1 MFTSFLSFD
10 NTINGCKNTWRKDE
24 RSTKASNG
32 TDIVSVRGGF
42 NFAIGWDKIIN
53 CGVGLMGDCGAFR
66 CAELRHEKGASGFFF
81 HTYFGF
87 DV

>member
-1 MFTSFLSFD
+1 MFTSFLGFD
-10 NTINGCKNTWRKDE
+10 NTINGCKNAGRKDE

-53 CGVGLMGDCGAFR
+53 CGVGLMGDCGVFR

-81 HTYFGF
+81 HTY
-87 DV
+87 